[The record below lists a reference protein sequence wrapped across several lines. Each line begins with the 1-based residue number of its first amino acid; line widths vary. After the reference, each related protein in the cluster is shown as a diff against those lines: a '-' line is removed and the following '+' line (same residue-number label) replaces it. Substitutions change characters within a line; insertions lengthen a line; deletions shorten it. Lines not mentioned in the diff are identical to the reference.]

1 MADDNILDKKDNN
14 ISTNN
19 NAKEKYECE
28 LCLDSFNL
36 YDRKPVCLV
45 PCVSIIISIWNYV
58 FNINIDY
65 IFTIGPF
72 IMYKMFW

>member
-45 PCVSIIISIWNYV
+45 PCVSIIISI
-58 FNINIDY
+58 
-65 IFTIGPF
+65 
-72 IMYKMFW
+72 